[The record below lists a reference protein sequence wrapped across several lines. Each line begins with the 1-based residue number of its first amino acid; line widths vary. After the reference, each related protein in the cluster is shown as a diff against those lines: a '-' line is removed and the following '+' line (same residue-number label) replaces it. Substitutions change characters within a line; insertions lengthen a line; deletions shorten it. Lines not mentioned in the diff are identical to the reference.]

1 MNELR
6 LTAVIYDL
14 LIIHHGY
21 KTLLIGQFKWNHY
34 AYFID

>member
-14 LIIHHGY
+14 LIHHGY
-21 KTLLIGQFKWNHY
+21 KTLLIEQFKWNHY